1 MRPITKM
8 FVMLLLLV
16 TILSLFQYTLVEIR
30 RNYIRGYA
38 ASFGGKI
45 KGDKKPFAK
54 PARVRVKQPKPKN
67 IKHEN
72 LLCSQNVCSFTVA
85 NPHLFERPLTIVV
98 DRATLMEECLQHQKR
113 ISEAVCLD
121 FKEAG
126 WDIITS
132 PLAY

>member
-16 TILSLFQYTLVEIR
+16 SVLSVFQYTLVQIR
-30 RNYIRGYA
+30 RNYIGNYA
-38 ASFGGKI
+38 KSFGGKV
-45 KGDKKPFAK
+45 KGGTGVLGKALDVKAK
-54 PARVRVKQPKPKN
+54 PKPQN

-72 LLCSQNVCSFTVA
+72 LLCSKNVCSFTVA

-98 DRATLMEECLQHQKR
+98 DRETLMEECLVHDKK

-126 WDIITS
+126 WDLITS
-132 PLAY
+132 PLEY